1 LFGLAPAI
9 QVSRV
14 NLSDALKD
22 GGRVAGRRGSMGSI
36 LVVGEVA
43 LAMVLLVGAGLMTL
57 SFWRLT
63 RVDPGYD
70 PSGVLTGQIDP
81 SGPKYKGEGLVPAF
95 HRALLE
101 RISSIP
107 GVQYA
112 GVINTLNASNGFT
125 ISEDPPGSADDKMF
139 AQINQVSPDYFK
151 AMGIPLKTGRF
162 FTESDTKGST
172 DVVIIDEGLARQY
185 FPDEDPLGKHIVMWK
200 KPREVVGVVG
210 GAKYWGIDGD
220 DPPPHIYFSYQQ
232 ENWTSMSLR
241 IRVGSGDP
249 ASVTQ
254 AVRGEL
260 AALDPDLPLHSV
272 KPMAEVVG
280 ELVSPQRFTTFL
292 LAGFAALAG
301 LLAAIG
307 IYGVVSY
314 SVIQRTR
321 EIGVR
326 MALGAQAR
334 DVMRMVLRRGMI
346 LAGAGAG
353 IGLVASIQL
362 SKYISTLLF
371 RVEPTD
377 TATLVTITVLVVMVT
392 FVACFI
398 PARRATRVDP
408 ISTLRVD

>member
-1 LFGLAPAI
+1 
-9 QVSRV
+9 
-14 NLSDALKD
+14 
-22 GGRVAGRRGSMGSI
+22 M
-36 LVVGEVA
+36 
-43 LAMVLLVGAGLMTL
+43 AMVLLVGAGLMTV

-70 PSGVLTGQIDP
+70 PSGVLTAQIDP
-81 SGPKYKGEGLVPAF
+81 SGPKYKGEGVVPAF
-95 HRALLE
+95 HRSLLE

-107 GVQYA
+107 GVRYA
-112 GVINTLNASNGFT
+112 GMINSLNASNGFT
-125 ISEDPPGSADDKMF
+125 ITEHPPQSADEEMS

-151 AMGIPLKTGRF
+151 AMGIPLRTGRY
-162 FTESDTKGST
+162 FTDADAKGST
-172 DVVIIDEGLARQY
+172 DVVIIDEGLARAY
-185 FPDEDPLGKHIVMWK
+185 FPGEDPLGKHIFMWN

-210 GAKYWGIDGD
+210 AARYWGLDGD
-220 DPPPHIYFSYQQ
+220 QPPPHLYFSYQQ

-241 IRVGSGDP
+241 IRVEAGYP
-249 ASVTQ
+249 ANVTA
-254 AVRGEL
+254 AVRSEV
-260 AALDPDLPLHSV
+260 AALDKDLPVHSF
-272 KPMAEVVG
+272 KPMEEMVG

-292 LAGFAALAG
+292 LGGFAGLAG

-314 SVIQRTR
+314 SVNQRTR

-326 MALGAQAR
+326 MALGAQAGN
-334 DVMRMVLRRGMI
+334 VMRMVLKRGMI
-346 LAGAGAG
+346 LAVTGAA

-362 SKYISTLLF
+362 STYISTLLF
-371 RVEPTD
+371 KVEPTD
-377 TATLVTITVLVVMVT
+377 TATLVATTVLVVLVA